1 MDLAAAEEAAE
12 TPPIRQGELA
22 AQAERESNSGLLAR
36 AEEEGAAADVLARA
50 RLRMRLMALSAD
62 YTAARVAAVD
72 IRRTEIRAMAQAAT
86 ALPA

>member
-1 MDLAAAEEAAE
+1 MDLAAAAEAAE
-12 TPPIRQGELA
+12 TPPMCRGETA
-22 AQAERESNSGLLAR
+22 ALAERESNSGPLAR
-36 AEEEGAAADVLARA
+36 AAAAAAAADVLARA